1 MDTED
6 IKRMLD
12 RKINDVQYVIKYT
25 KTSQKKINNITK
37 RLKNLK
43 DELISVIEYDAILK
57 SQLDDLEDYDSCSEK
72 QQVDMIMKN
81 ISVTLEKLRIDLAN
95 VIRKL

>member
-1 MDTED
+1 M
-6 IKRMLD
+6 
-12 RKINDVQYVIKYT
+12 
-25 KTSQKKINNITK
+25 
-37 RLKNLK
+37 KNLK

-72 QQVDMIMKN
+72 QQVDIIIKN
-81 ISVTLEKLRIDLAN
+81 ISGTLEKLRIDLAN